1 MHPTLFALFA
11 VFAAGAAAAV
21 QGPTNARLA
30 QGLGTP
36 VNAALVSFAVGTAAL
51 LMLALVMQKRPEGQA
66 VADLPPWAWIGGLY
80 GALFVLVLAWA
91 TPKLGVATSLA
102 AVVAGQLVLGL
113 IIDHFGLMGVPRQ
126 PVSLARLGGTAMVI
140 GGMLLVRRG

>member
-1 MHPTLFALFA
+1 MNANLFAMFA

-36 VNAALVSFAVGTAAL
+36 LNAALVSFTVGTAAL
-51 LMLALVMQKRPEGQA
+51 LVLALAMQHRPEGQA
-66 VADLPPWAWIGGLY
+66 VREVPGWAWIGGLY
-80 GALFVLVLAWA
+80 GALFVVVLAWA

-113 IIDHFGLMGVPRQ
+113 IVDHFGLMGVPRQ
-126 PVSLARLGGTAMVI
+126 PISLSRLGGTAMVI

>member
-1 MHPTLFALFA
+1 MNASLFAMIA
-11 VFAAGAAAAV
+11 VFAAGAAAAL

-30 QGLGTP
+30 EGVGTP
-36 VNAALVSFAVGTAAL
+36 LNAALISFAVGTGTL
-51 LMLALVMQKRPEGQA
+51 LIMALVARHRPEGEA
-66 VADLPPWAWIGGLY
+66 VAGLPPWAWVGGFY
-80 GALFVLVLAWA
+80 GALFVVVLAWA

-126 PVSLARLGGTAMVI
+126 PISLLRLGGTTMVI

>member
-1 MHPTLFALFA
+1 MNANLFAMFA
-11 VFAAGAAAAV
+11 VFAAGAAAAL

-30 QGLGTP
+30 QGVAAP
-36 VNAALVSFAVGTAAL
+36 VNAALISFAVGTATL
-51 LMLALVMQKRPEGQA
+51 LVLALAMQQRPEGQA
-66 VADLPPWAWIGGLY
+66 VREVPGWAWIGGLY
-80 GALFVLVLAWA
+80 GALFVVVLAWA

-113 IIDHFGLMGVPRQ
+113 LIDHFGLMGVPRQ
-126 PVSLARLGGTAMVI
+126 PISLARLGGTAMVI

>member
-1 MHPTLFALFA
+1 MNANFLAMFA

-30 QGLGTP
+30 QALGTP
-36 VNAALVSFAVGTAAL
+36 LNAALVSFAVGTATL
-51 LMLALVMQKRPEGQA
+51 LVLALAMQHRPEGQA
-66 VADLPPWAWIGGLY
+66 VREVPAWAWIGGLY
-80 GALFVLVLAWA
+80 GALFVVVLAWA

-113 IIDHFGLMGVPRQ
+113 LIDHFGLMGVPRQ
-126 PVSLARLGGTAMVI
+126 AISLARLGGTAMVI

>member
-1 MHPTLFALFA
+1 MNANLFAMIA
-11 VFAAGAAAAV
+11 VFAAGAAASI

-30 QGLGTP
+30 QGVGTP
-36 VNAALVSFAVGTAAL
+36 LNAALVSFFVGALTLMVLAVA
-51 LMLALVMQKRPEGQA
+51 MQHRPDGQA
-66 VADLPPWAWIGGLY
+66 VRAVPAWAWIGGLY
-80 GALFVLVLAWA
+80 GALFVFVLAWA
-91 TPKLGVATSLA
+91 TPRLGVATSLA

-126 PVSLARLGGTAMVI
+126 PVSLTRLGGTAMVI